1 MQKLDVAELRSKID
15 MDGMYVDFALLR
27 SALTVANVAR
37 DSGVQLS
44 EPTFDGECR
53 GTCPKCR
60 KEKSFTVNVNTNR
73 FNCFGKGCKLKGGGV
88 IDFFSRLNEVSAK
101 DSSHLLACAYGIQPY
116 SSEPVATQNGNHE
129 PEAIPNPKSNQTQ
142 QVNEVEPKPLQVAME
157 PTPKISR
164 GAVTRSEFDDL
175 KMRFDRLSKFVYKYL
190 LDLDDPGGIAD
201 EYDPPLTKYH
211 VTSTAEIQTN

>member
-1 MQKLDVAELRSKID
+1 MQKLDVAELRPKID
-15 MDGMYVDFALLR
+15 TNGLYVDFAILR

-37 DSGVQLS
+37 DSGVELS
-44 EPTFDGECR
+44 EPTFEGECR
-53 GTCPKCR
+53 GTCPKCK

-116 SSEPVATQNGNHE
+116 SSEQVAEQNRKPKLQQNGKVVE
-129 PEAIPNPKSNQTQ
+129 PEPRP
-142 QVNEVEPKPLQVAME
+142 V
-157 PTPKISR
+157 SR
-164 GAVTRSEFDDL
+164 GVVTRSEFDDL
-175 KMRFDRLSKFVYKYL
+175 KSRFDRLSRFVYTYL
-190 LDLDDPGGIAD
+190 LDPDAPGGIAD

-211 VTSTAEIQTN
+211 VTSQAEVQTNLGG

>member
-1 MQKLDVAELRSKID
+1 MQKLDLAELRSKID
-15 MDGMYVDFALLR
+15 LEGMYVDFAILR

-53 GTCPKCR
+53 GKCPKCK
-60 KEKSFTVNVNTNR
+60 KEKSFTVNINTNR

-116 SSEPVATQNGNHE
+116 SSEPVAEQNGNGNRN
-129 PEAIPNPKSNQTQ
+129 PNPQLNGKEEGPE
-142 QVNEVEPKPLQVAME
+142 QVSAASAPTVKNME
-157 PTPKISR
+157 
-164 GAVTRSEFDDL
+164 AVTRSEFEDL
-175 KMRFDRLSKFVYKYL
+175 KAKVERLSNFMWTYIL
-190 LDLDDPGGIAD
+190 ETPDGIAD

-211 VTSTAEIQTN
+211 VTSTAEVQPNSGG